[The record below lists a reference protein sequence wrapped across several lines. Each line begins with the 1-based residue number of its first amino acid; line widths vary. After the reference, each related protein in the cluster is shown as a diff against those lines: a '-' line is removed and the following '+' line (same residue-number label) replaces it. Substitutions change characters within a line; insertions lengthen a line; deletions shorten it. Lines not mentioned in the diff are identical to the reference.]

1 MSYQMFES
9 EKDYQQS
16 AIAYVALA
24 VYETACSVISD
35 GNIADI
41 SEQTLFQ
48 LLEIAQVKKF
58 DQGTKNAIAM
68 YANLVQEENQHM
80 ESMRR

>member
-1 MSYQMFES
+1 MTYRMFETDK
-9 EKDYQQS
+9 EYQQA
-16 AIAYVALA
+16 AIAYVALT
-24 VYETACSVISD
+24 VYEIACHVIAD

-48 LLEIAQVKKF
+48 LLEISQVKKF

-68 YANLVQEENQHM
+68 YANLVQDENQHM
-80 ESMRR
+80 ESMR